1 MLRRLFAV
9 GFAVFV
15 TMYIIIGVWQ
25 RDVRR
30 GVSLGVDALCDCVGA
45 VQGPPRCAQQHGQV
59 CGCIACYSHIA
70 CAHRDVG
77 VVRDGA

>member
-15 TMYIIIGVWQ
+15 AMYVIIGVGQ
-25 RDVRR
+25 RDVHR
-30 GVSLGVDALCDCVGA
+30 GYLSGC
-45 VQGPPRCAQQHGQV
+45 RCAVSGAWLH
-59 CGCIACYSHIA
+59 ACYSHFA
-70 CAHRDVG
+70 CVHRGVG